1 MRCFICLLLALAR
14 VLFQEHRGDFS
25 TYLLS
30 NFRVIEGYVYVETRQ
45 LAALRTGRRFQWLD
59 FYCGS
64 QPVDKIFDVYTGSV
78 LSVQAE
84 FLNDRLQARPAE
96 DLFFHRGK
104 TVIQVFGDDRLHV
117 VWTNRGLLN

>member
-30 NFRVIEGYVYVETRQ
+30 NFRGIKGDVYVETRQ
-45 LAALRTGRRFQWLD
+45 LPTLRTGCRLQWLD
-59 FYCGS
+59 FYCS
-64 QPVDKIFDVYTGSV
+64 PQPFDKIFDVYTGSI

-96 DLFFHRGK
+96 DLLFHRGK
-104 TVIQVFGDDRLHV
+104 TVIQVFGDDWLHV
-117 VWTNRGLLN
+117 VWANRGLLN